1 MLLVCGVLAKA
12 CSAGVLGVDA
22 YVVQVEVDVSLGLP
36 QYNLVGLADSAI
48 KEGAVRVR
56 AALENSGFALPP
68 RRVTVNLAPADVRK
82 DGAAYDLP
90 IALALLVAL
99 EQIPATALDGL
110 LWLGELGLDGG
121 LRRVAGSL
129 PAALFAR
136 QSGYQGLVLPES
148 CAREAAAVRGLPVYA
163 AQNLAQVVAALQQ
176 GQPLPRIAEIDAV
189 ASAASAPT
197 VDLLDVRGNEQP
209 KRALAIAA
217 AGGHNL
223 LFIGPPGTGKSMLAR
238 RLAGIL
244 PPLTESEAI
253 ESTAIYSAAGLLCG
267 ASLLAQRPFRA
278 PHHDISA
285 VGLVGGGSNP
295 RPGEISLAHHGVLF
309 LDELPEF
316 PRAALEA
323 LRQPLEDRTI
333 TIVRAR
339 CAVTYPASF
348 SLVAAMNPCPC
359 GFRGSS
365 LRACVCDSGRI
376 AQYMARLSGPLLD
389 RFDLHVEV
397 PHVDYQTLLSEQR
410 TGESSL
416 KVREQVMSAQKLQQ
430 ARSASLSQVAAS
442 PSGSSGSGGF
452 CANAALSADQ
462 VVCLARP
469 DAAGERLLLAYAQR
483 HILSSRAVHR
493 VLRVARTIA
502 DLAGAAQVKAPH
514 VAEALSL
521 RVLDRPLRSL
531 ANA

>member
-1 MLLVCGVLAKA
+1 MRGAKVPGVLAKA

-22 YVVQVEVDVSLGLP
+22 YSVQIEVDVSLGLP
-36 QYNLVGLADSAI
+36 QYNLVGLPDCAV

-56 AALENSGFALPP
+56 AALENSGFVLPP

-99 EQIPATALDGL
+99 EQIPAAALDGL

-121 LRRVAGSL
+121 VRRVAGSL
-129 PAALFAR
+129 PVALFAR
-136 QSGYQGLVLPES
+136 QADYRGLVLPGS
-148 CAREAAAVRGLPVYA
+148 CAHEAAAVRGLPVYA
-163 AQNLAQVVAALQQ
+163 AHTLAQVVTALQQ
-176 GQPLPRIAEIDAV
+176 GQPLSRIAELS
-189 ASAASAPT
+189 ASDPAEAPPPL
-197 VDLLDVRGNEQP
+197 DLLDVRGNEQP

-238 RLAGIL
+238 RLPGIL
-244 PPLTESEAI
+244 PPLTESEAL
-253 ESTAIYSAAGLLCG
+253 ESTAIYSAAGLLGG

-278 PHHDISA
+278 PHHDISTA
-285 VGLVGGGSNP
+285 GLVGGGSNP

-316 PRAALEA
+316 PRVALEA

-339 CAVTYPASF
+339 CAVIYPAAF
-348 SLVAAMNPCPC
+348 ALVAAMNPCPC

-365 LRACVCDSGRI
+365 LRACVCDRGRI
-376 AQYMARLSGPLLD
+376 SQYMARLSGPLLD

-410 TGESSL
+410 TGESSQRI
-416 KVREQVMSAQKLQQ
+416 REQVMAARQAQED
-430 ARSASLSQVAAS
+430 RC
-442 PSGSSGSGGF
+442 GSSSRAAGRLTS
-452 CANAALSADQ
+452 NAGLGAEQ
-462 VVCLARP
+462 VVRLARP
-469 DAAGERLLLAYAQR
+469 DAAGERLLLTYAKR

-502 DLAGAAQVKAPH
+502 DLAGAPQVKAPH

-521 RVLDRPLRSL
+521 RVLDRPLHCL

>member
-1 MLLVCGVLAKA
+1 M
-12 CSAGVLGVDA
+12 LGVDA
-22 YVVQVEVDVSLGLP
+22 YPVQVEVDVSLGLP
-36 QYNLVGLADSAI
+36 QYNLVGLPDSAV

-56 AALENSGFALPP
+56 AALDNSGFALPP

-90 IALALLVAL
+90 IALALLLAL
-99 EQIPATALDGL
+99 EQLPAGALDGL

-129 PAALFAR
+129 PIALFAR
-136 QSGYQGLVLPES
+136 QAGYRGLVLPAS
-148 CAREAAAVRGLPVYA
+148 CAREAAAVRGLAVFA
-163 AQNLAQVVAALQQ
+163 ADTLAQVVAALQEERA
-176 GQPLPRIAEIDAV
+176 LPRVPEAAP
-189 ASAASAPT
+189 ASSTAAAPHI
-197 VDLLDVRGNEQP
+197 DLLDVRGNEQP

-238 RLAGIL
+238 RLPGIL
-244 PPLTESEAI
+244 PPLTETEAI
-253 ESTAIYSAAGLLCG
+253 ESTAIYSAAGLLGG
-267 ASLLAQRPFRA
+267 ASLLAERPFRA

-316 PRAALEA
+316 PRGALES

-376 AQYMARLSGPLLD
+376 SQYRARLSGPLLD

-397 PHVDYQTLLSEQR
+397 PHVDYQTLLSERR
-410 TGESSL
+410 TGEGSQRI
-416 KVREQVMSAQKLQQ
+416 RERVMAARQLQA
-430 ARSASLSQVAAS
+430 ARSTELPRVAAS
-442 PSGSSGSGGF
+442 
-452 CANAALSADQ
+452 NAGLSAEHALH
-462 VVCLARP
+462 LARP
-469 DAAGERLLLAYAQR
+469 DAAGERLLLAYAKR
-483 HILSSRAVHR
+483 HLLSSRAVHR

-502 DLAGAAQVKAPH
+502 DLAGAPQVQAPQ

-531 ANA
+531 PSE

>member
-1 MLLVCGVLAKA
+1 M
-12 CSAGVLGVDA
+12 
-22 YVVQVEVDVSLGLP
+22 QVEVDVSLGLP
-36 QYNLVGLADSAI
+36 QYNLVGLPDSAV

-56 AALENSGFALPP
+56 AALDNSGFALPP

-90 IALALLVAL
+90 IALALLLAL
-99 EQIPATALDGL
+99 EQLPAAALDGL

-129 PAALFAR
+129 PIALFAR
-136 QSGYQGLVLPES
+136 QAGYRGLVLPAS
-148 CAREAAAVRGLPVYA
+148 CAREAAAVRGLAVFA
-163 AQNLAQVVAALQQ
+163 AETLAQVVAALKEEQE
-176 GQPLPRIAEIDAV
+176 LPRVPEATV
-189 ASAASAPT
+189 VSSATAAPPI
-197 VDLLDVRGNEQP
+197 DLLDVRGNEQP

-238 RLAGIL
+238 RLPGIL

-253 ESTAIYSAAGLLCG
+253 ESTAIYSAAGLLGG
-267 ASLLAQRPFRA
+267 ASLLAERPFRA
-278 PHHDISA
+278 PHHDISS

-316 PRAALEA
+316 PRGALEA

-376 AQYMARLSGPLLD
+376 SQYMARLSGPLLD

-397 PHVDYQTLLSEQR
+397 PHVDYQTLLSDRR
-410 TGESSL
+410 TGEGSQRI
-416 KVREQVMSAQKLQQ
+416 REQVMAARQLQA
-430 ARSASLSQVAAS
+430 ARSTAQPPVAAS
-442 PSGSSGSGGF
+442 
-452 CANAALSADQ
+452 NAGLSAEHA
-462 VVCLARP
+462 LRIGRP
-469 DAAGERLLLAYAQR
+469 DAAGERLLLAYAKR
-483 HILSSRAVHR
+483 HLLSSRAVHR

-502 DLAGAAQVKAPH
+502 DLAGAPQVQAPH

-521 RVLDRPLRSL
+521 RVLDRPLCSL
-531 ANA
+531 RGE

>member
-1 MLLVCGVLAKA
+1 M
-12 CSAGVLGVDA
+12 DA
-22 YVVQVEVDVSLGLP
+22 YPVQVEVDVSFGLP
-36 QYNLVGLADSAI
+36 QYNLVGLPDNAV

-90 IALALLVAL
+90 VALALLVAL
-99 EQIPATALDGL
+99 ELVPAQALDGL
-110 LWLGELGLDGG
+110 LWLGELGLDGS
-121 LRRVAGSL
+121 LRRVSGSL
-129 PAALFAR
+129 PVALFAHKANYR
-136 QSGYQGLVLPES
+136 GLVLPES

-163 AQNLAQVVAALQQ
+163 ARTLAEVVAALQAEQ
-176 GQPLPRIAEIDAV
+176 QLPRVPEVNLVRLAV
-189 ASAASAPT
+189 AAPQ

-223 LFIGPPGTGKSMLAR
+223 LFIGPPGTGKSMLAK
-238 RLAGIL
+238 RLPGIL
-244 PPLTESEAI
+244 PAMTEDEAI
-253 ESTAIYSAAGLLCG
+253 ESTAIYSAAGLLGG

-278 PHHDISA
+278 PHHDIST

-365 LRACVCDSGRI
+365 LRACVCDSGRVSN
-376 AQYMARLSGPLLD
+376 YMARLSGPLLD

-397 PHVDYQTLLSEQR
+397 PHVDYQSLLSEQR
-410 TGESSL
+410 TGEGSPS
-416 KVREQVMSAQKLQQ
+416 VRERVMVARKLQEDRAQ
-430 ARSASLSQVAAS
+430 EH
-442 PSGSSGSGGF
+442 PGTPTN
-452 CANAALSADQ
+452 NAGLSAEQ
-462 VVCLARP
+462 VVRLARP
-469 DAAGERLLLAYAQR
+469 DATGERLLLAYAKR
-483 HILSSRAVHR
+483 HVLSSRAVHR

-502 DLAGAAQVKAPH
+502 DLAGTKPVKAAH

-521 RVLDRPLRSL
+521 RVLDRPLGSL
-531 ANA
+531 PNE

>member
-1 MLLVCGVLAKA
+1 VLAKA
-12 CSAGVLGVDA
+12 CSAGVLGIDA
-22 YVVQVEVDVSLGLP
+22 YAVQVEVDVGLGLP
-36 QYNLVGLADSAI
+36 QYNLVGLPDSAV

-56 AALENSGFALPP
+56 AALDNSGFALPP

-82 DGAAYDLP
+82 DGAAFDLP

-99 EQIPATALDGL
+99 EQLPASALDGL
-110 LWLGELGLDGG
+110 LWLGELGLDGS
-121 LRRVAGSL
+121 LRRVAGGL
-129 PAALFAR
+129 PIALFAHKANYR
-136 QSGYQGLVLPES
+136 GVVLPES
-148 CAREAAAVRGLPVYA
+148 CAREAAAVHGLPVYA
-163 AQNLAQVVAALQQ
+163 ARTLAEVVTALQAA
-176 GQPLPRIAEIDAV
+176 QPLPRVPPAELGRSLV
-189 ASAASAPT
+189 AGPQ

-244 PPLTESEAI
+244 PAMTEAEAI
-253 ESTAIYSAAGLLCG
+253 ESTAIYSAAGLLGG

-278 PHHDISA
+278 PHHDIST
-285 VGLVGGGSNP
+285 VGLVGGGSQP

-316 PRAALEA
+316 PRVALEA

-359 GFRGSS
+359 GFRGSA

-376 AQYMARLSGPLLD
+376 GQYMARLSGPLLD

-397 PHVDYQTLLSEQR
+397 PHVDYQTLLSAQR
-410 TGESSL
+410 TGEGSQS
-416 KVREQVMSAQKLQQ
+416 VRAQVMAARQLQEARSPKRPGAATSNAGLSAEQV
-430 ARSASLSQVAAS
+430 LS
-442 PSGSSGSGGF
+442 
-452 CANAALSADQ
+452 
-462 VVCLARP
+462 LARP
-469 DAAGERLLLAYAQR
+469 DATGERLLLTYAKR
-483 HILSSRAVHR
+483 HVLSSRAVHR

-502 DLAGAAQVKAPH
+502 DLAGAPQVQAPH

-521 RVLDRPLRSL
+521 RVLDRPVGSL
-531 ANA
+531 PNQ